1 MWQLEVIALVEVRT
15 RLHWGWT
22 EPFLSDRQTLGTFPD
37 LNIVVSCLT
46 FWLTAFPSVPPC
58 SFIACRPIHKFFFGL
73 YVILKLPNCLEMF
86 QSWKNASQSSFDR
99 IWAQCFGQGYVSRPL
114 PLNPT
119 NSSSL
124 FFFWTLLAKSI
135 RLLEEKEFF
144 PFQGK
149 SLNPRKLG
157 PRKIFNC
164 HFILLR
170 LYTWVGDF
178 IDEIIGPSCSHQLG
192 IALITLAY
200 DQMMF
205 SSCADDEKTCSFFY
219 VSLGDN
225 LNIVLLYNC

>member
-1 MWQLEVIALVEVRT
+1 MLFLSCLIALRCSSLGKT
-15 RLHWGWT
+15 PHNLLST
-22 EPFLSDRQTLGTFPD
+22 EFEL
-37 LNIVVSCLT
+37 
-46 FWLTAFPSVPPC
+46 
-58 SFIACRPIHKFFFGL
+58 
-73 YVILKLPNCLEMF
+73 
-86 QSWKNASQSSFDR
+86 NASARASFRALCLLIQR
-99 IWAQCFGQGYVSRPL
+99 ILRV
-114 PLNPT
+114 
-119 NSSSL
+119 
-124 FFFWTLLAKSI
+124 FFFWTLLAKSAPL
-135 RLLEEKEFF
+135 LLEEKEFF

-157 PRKIFNC
+157 LREIFNC

>member
-1 MWQLEVIALVEVRT
+1 MLFLSCLIALR
-15 RLHWGWT
+15 
-22 EPFLSDRQTLGTFPD
+22 
-37 LNIVVSCLT
+37 C
-46 FWLTAFPSVPPC
+46 
-58 SFIACRPIHKFFFGL
+58 
-73 YVILKLPNCLEMF
+73 
-86 QSWKNASQSSFDR
+86 
-99 IWAQCFGQGYVSRPL
+99 
-114 PLNPT
+114 
-119 NSSSL
+119 SSL
-124 FFFWTLLAKSI
+124 GKTPHNLLSTEFELNTSARASFRALCLLIQRILRVFFFWTLLAKSAPL
-135 RLLEEKEFF
+135 LLEEKEFF

-157 PRKIFNC
+157 LREIFNC

>member
-1 MWQLEVIALVEVRT
+1 MLFLSCLIALRCSSLGKT
-15 RLHWGWT
+15 PHNLLST
-22 EPFLSDRQTLGTFPD
+22 EFEL
-37 LNIVVSCLT
+37 
-46 FWLTAFPSVPPC
+46 
-58 SFIACRPIHKFFFGL
+58 
-73 YVILKLPNCLEMF
+73 
-86 QSWKNASQSSFDR
+86 NASARVSFRALCLLIQR
-99 IWAQCFGQGYVSRPL
+99 ILRV
-114 PLNPT
+114 
-119 NSSSL
+119 
-124 FFFWTLLAKSI
+124 FFFWTLLAKSAPL
-135 RLLEEKEFF
+135 LLEEKEFF

-157 PRKIFNC
+157 PREIFNC

-178 IDEIIGPSCSHQLG
+178 IIGPSCSHQLG